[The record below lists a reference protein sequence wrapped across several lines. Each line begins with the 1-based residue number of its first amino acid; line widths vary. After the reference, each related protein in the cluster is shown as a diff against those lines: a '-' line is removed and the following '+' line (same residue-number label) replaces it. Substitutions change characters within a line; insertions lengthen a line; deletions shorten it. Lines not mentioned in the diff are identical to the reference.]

1 MLSINQGRQGYAVTT
16 NKMKQ
21 DEAKQNINNQSPISM
36 AWYEVISCLCGS
48 PRMGFCSS
56 LLFKDSWGGRLHLS
70 LCLLGHCSKGEGG
83 FTKNTLAL
91 KGFCSSSIAKG
102 TQVAGEVQSY
112 HVPGRWRT
120 RKEQNQIRVF
130 MNSQWLPNHQ
140 FQPLLASLVFSQLA
154 SSLQG
159 SDFKLPLPYSASDSA
174 LFLCFHRYI
183 DLREM
188 RLVLG
193 WWMQESN
200 IYSFFIC
207 NTEVVTSVKLTLRRR
222 MYKN

>member
-1 MLSINQGRQGYAVTT
+1 MLSINQGRQGYPVTT

-91 KGFCSSSIAKG
+91 KGFCSSSIGQRNSGSWRSAILPCAWKVKNQEG
-102 TQVAGEVQSY
+102 AEPNTSIYEQPVTAQSSISASPSIPSIFP
-112 HVPGRWRT
+112 VSFLSSR
-120 RKEQNQIRVF
+120 
-130 MNSQWLPNHQ
+130 QW
-140 FQPLLASLVFSQLA
+140 FQTSFTVFSLW
-154 SSLQG
+154 
-159 SDFKLPLPYSASDSA
+159 
-174 LFLCFHRYI
+174 LCFI
-183 DLREM
+183 
-188 RLVLG
+188 LVLPQVYRFERDETG
-193 WWMQESN
+193 P
-200 IYSFFIC
+200 
-207 NTEVVTSVKLTLRRR
+207 R
-222 MYKN
+222 MVDAGIQHLQFLHL